1 MILTT
6 VPAVAGTVATSTGDL
21 PFEWSAAVLVLV
33 GVSVLVSLAANA
45 VKIWKDTRREPPV
58 EQQIQNAMDRH
69 EESAKD
75 RQAEQ
80 AAMLESNF
88 GRIDKKLEAHDA
100 QFKEIWQAVPWSP
113 RRPRG

>member
-1 MILTT
+1 M
-6 VPAVAGTVATSTGDL
+6 
-21 PFEWSAAVLVLV
+21 LVLV

-69 EESAKD
+69 EEAAKG

-80 AAMLESNF
+80 TEQLTQHFS
-88 GRIDKKLEAHDA
+88 RIDKRSEAHDA

-113 RRPRG
+113 RLKR